1 MIDSKDIHIKLS
13 SKSPLDCLYCYLA
26 IKIFKAFISDER
38 LASQKLYSV
47 LNSLAAQC
55 IINRGGGL
63 FTVNL
68 LQVCEVDKLEFLR
81 AGVRWNEEFWP
92 GFTTDPKVIFQ
103 R

>member
-1 MIDSKDIHIKLS
+1 MHDRIERIMASFSLS
-13 SKSPLDCLYCYLA
+13 FIVYSAL
-26 IKIFKAFISDER
+26 FKAFISDER
-38 LASQKLYSV
+38 LSSQKLYSV